1 MTELSRRHV
10 LGLASGLLIAL
21 RPVIVFALPADTE
34 RALTAVLQ
42 GAEPLRER
50 VKLDLPPLVENGNS
64 VPMTVSVD
72 NPMIDA
78 DFITDIYVFNQRNPQ
93 PDITHVK
100 LSPVNGLA
108 RMSTRIKL
116 AATQTITAL
125 ARHIDGRFFMAQADV
140 IVTLAA
146 CIEDLR

>member
-10 LGLASGLLIAL
+10 LSLAGSLVIGL
-21 RPVIVFALPADTE
+21 RPVIVHAFPADTE
-34 RALTAVLQ
+34 RALAAVLQ
-42 GAEPLRER
+42 GAVPLRER
-50 VKLDLPPLVENGNS
+50 VQLDLPPLVENGNS
-64 VPMTVSVD
+64 VPMTVNVD
-72 NPMIDA
+72 SPMTDD
-78 DFITDIYVFNQRNPQ
+78 DFISDIYVFNQRNPQ
-93 PDITHVK
+93 PDITHLQ

-108 RMSTRIKL
+108 RISTRIKL

-125 ARHIDGRFFMAQADV
+125 ARHNDGRFFMAQADV